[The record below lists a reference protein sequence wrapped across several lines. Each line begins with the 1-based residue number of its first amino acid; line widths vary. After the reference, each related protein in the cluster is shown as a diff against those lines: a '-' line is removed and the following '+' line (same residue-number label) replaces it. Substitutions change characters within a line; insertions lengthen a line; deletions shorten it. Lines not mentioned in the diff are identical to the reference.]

1 MYRKLKVVA
10 SATLRTKR
18 LALNVVP
25 TRVWRRDAYLVL
37 RTMFRALDF
46 LQAREPPLGIVGRPF
61 VVRNRV
67 VGWADLVTKGARGA
81 GVAELVG
88 RLLADDLASV
98 APALRRHEI
107 LLGTGPDGAEQRL
120 APYGRNVL
128 VAGTSG
134 SGKSTFTTA
143 FLEGLCE
150 HHYQYVVIDP
160 EGDYANMEGAV
171 VLGLPERAPLLDE
184 VLDVLRTSGQSAVV
198 NLLGLPLDKRPAFFD
213 RLLPR
218 LMELRARTVGFP

>member
-1 MYRKLKVVA
+1 MR
-10 SATLRTKR
+10 
-18 LALNVVP
+18 
-25 TRVWRRDAYLVL
+25 YLVL
-37 RTMFRALDF
+37 AADYDGTLAHDGRVDDATWEALRQLRESGRKLFMVTGRELDDLLTVCPQLDRFDAF
-46 LQAREPPLGIVGRPF
+46 LRHCECAVAVANAVPAVKER
-61 VVRNRV
+61 
-67 VGWADLVTKGARGA
+67 ADLVTQGARGA
-81 GVAELVG
+81 GVVELVQ
-88 RLLADDLASV
+88 RLLADDLAAV

-107 LLGTGPDGAEQRL
+107 LFGTAPDGTEQRL
-120 APYGRNVL
+120 APYGHNVL

-160 EGDYANMEGAV
+160 EGDYANMEEAV

-213 RLLPR
+213 R
-218 LMELRARTVGFP
+218 